1 MSALFARGRQAVEES
16 ALTLFDATKH
26 PRVRGGKFG
35 DTPGHGM
42 KVHVTPRPGR
52 QGEFEKGD
60 RVKLAD
66 GREGTIL
73 QKTRGG
79 AVKNS
84 FRSQDEF
91 MEPEYQVATRDPE
104 TDAFKSESGVK
115 HSSLSYHP
123 EEMAARHE
131 RGNEL
136 LLKADKVGPSKPK
149 EPSVVSRPVTL
160 NARTVPADWQ
170 VEHGYAEFVQNSMHK
185 NPAEGQQVKVW
196 KGAPEHGGKTGTVVQ
211 ARSPEVY
218 PGTVRGG
225 TDAPGTPVNPLIQFE
240 GEKEPKAVKQQ
251 WLYDAAQ
258 PTVPVRLKPGT
269 DVERM
274 IFHHMAGRPAPPN
287 PAPGSAKFE
296 QFTYGMQGKGFTKRP
311 GNKADRAS
319 VIAKLTAA
327 AVARG
332 LGDEV
337 GAQRSLLE
345 AELLLTGMPVVG
357 ISEGEIELLEAEQLG
372 ESALP
377 FLHVGRS
384 VPRHTMH
391 FGEFDPTKHPR
402 GRQGQFAETLGRLGR
417 DHEATLP
424 HGVSVKKSI
433 LGGFKI
439 QGPEGT
445 ASKHSFDPEVASK
458 LAHEMSSN
466 EGRRTGRSHVIEPGR
481 YDAMH
486 RPGYGGTDVDAPAPA
501 WARGMGPSAREQ
513 ITGKPSPGEK
523 IQAMIDSGLADD
535 EDDARAQLSAMG
547 GMQSGSRGDR
557 VSVKVNGQTFSGAP
571 EILHPGPEFTQHDEM
586 LRQGKEA
593 WRSNEAY
600 LDNAGNYRLKGTRK
614 VAPWSKAVKSEYP
627 NNDDFHQAA
636 HPEKDFSKYN
646 SIVHNAAF
654 EGITPVEVAARAAAG
669 RASVVTLSPAERRT
683 NDRLAQLRGIVG
695 GHQHAEIEGHPVD
708 VQTANLL
715 LKVHDSLSPE
725 NKKKF
730 GTVPIHKLAD
740 FAWKRVR

>member
-136 LLKADKVGPSKPK
+136 LMKADKVGPSKPK

-160 NARTVPADWQ
+160 YARTVPADWQ

-345 AELLLTGMPVVG
+345 AEVLLTGMPVVG

-486 RPGYGGTDVDAPAPA
+486 RPGYGGVDVDAPAPA

-535 EDDARAQLSAMG
+535 EDDARAQLSTMG
-547 GMQSGSRGDR
+547 EMPS
-557 VSVKVNGQTFSGAP
+557 
-571 EILHPGPEFTQHDEM
+571 PG
-586 LRQGKEA
+586 
-593 WRSNEAY
+593 
-600 LDNAGNYRLKGTRK
+600 
-614 VAPWSKAVKSEYP
+614 
-627 NNDDFHQAA
+627 
-636 HPEKDFSKYN
+636 
-646 SIVHNAAF
+646 
-654 EGITPVEVAARAAAG
+654 G
-669 RASVVTLSPAERRT
+669 RASITWGGQVFTGSQDMLHVPARERYSVGMSRVGRDQRIDENIEVHATGELDAQQSAERLWRSSGNT
-683 NDRLAQLRGIVG
+683 GRFHTVKVTKLAPLGSLPEPTKDERAGARADRSEARAREEETGRSSDLFATPTQTRVAALKGIVEK
-695 GHQHAEIEGHPVD
+695 HQHAEVDGHPVD

-715 LKVHDSLSPE
+715 LKVHDALSPE
-725 NKKKF
+725 SRRNF
-730 GTVPIHKLAD
+730 GVVPMPKLVD
-740 FAWKRVR
+740 FAWKRTR